1 MRGAL
6 IALAALP
13 ALAGC
18 AVSVG
23 DRAAPAPVAAPQ
35 PLKVGKA
42 FQWEHGSGEAAVLSR
57 QTFGAMATYAIAAAQ
72 ARPAASVILAAGATP
87 DAPRWTACAP
97 ESKPAVVLD
106 MDETSILNTGAN
118 YDSVVHG
125 EPAFD
130 AARWAEWERDS
141 AAYVEPVPGSVEAI
155 ARLRA
160 AGITPIF
167 ISNRVVAYQDA
178 AVTALAN
185 AGLGQ
190 AVPGETMFLRT
201 GEPSAKDPRR
211 AAVAAKWCVVAMVGD
226 QLGDFS
232 DTFNIRGVQARR
244 ALAQS
249 PAVAGKWGQG
259 WFLLANPMYGP
270 GVTGTVDDLF
280 PADKRWPQ
288 PSTKDAR

>member
-155 ARLRA
+155 AGDGVPA
-160 AGITPIF
+160 A
-167 ISNRVVAYQDA
+167 
-178 AVTALAN
+178 ALA
-185 AGLGQ
+185 
-190 AVPGETMFLRT
+190 
-201 GEPSAKDPRR
+201 SACPAAAYRSQS
-211 AAVAAKWCVVAMVGD
+211 AAVAG
-226 QLGDFS
+226 S
-232 DTFNIRGVQARR
+232 RR
-244 ALAQS
+244 ARTRATNS
-249 PAVAGKWGQG
+249 ASGMGSIGIAVIAGSGPTAEAAPARAGSMG
-259 WFLLANPMYGP
+259 
-270 GVTGTVDDLF
+270 GVR
-280 PADKRWPQ
+280 PARERSARIRSSRP
-288 PSTKDAR
+288 DASAIRAS